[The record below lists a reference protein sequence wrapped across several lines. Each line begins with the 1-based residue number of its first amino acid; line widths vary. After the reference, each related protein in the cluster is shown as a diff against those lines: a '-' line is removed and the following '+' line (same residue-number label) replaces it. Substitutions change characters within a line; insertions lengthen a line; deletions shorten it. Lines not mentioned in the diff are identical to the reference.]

1 MKEQNLANH
10 GRIDPW
16 FHFVIVGILFLNVIV
31 CAIHL
36 YRQPF
41 HFNEWLLILSV
52 GLLILAF
59 KVRLYSLKVQ
69 DRVITLEE
77 RIRCAT
83 LLPDALKPRALALSP
98 DQLIGLR
105 FASDAEFPALVE
117 KTLNENLNRKQIK
130 QAVQNWRPDNR
141 RV

>member
-10 GRIDPW
+10 ARFDPW
-16 FHFVIVGILFLNVIV
+16 FHFVVLGILALNVIV

-36 YRQPF
+36 WRQPF
-41 HFNEWLLILSV
+41 HFNEWLVILSV

-59 KVRLYSLKVQ
+59 KTRMYAIKVQ
-69 DRVITLEE
+69 DRVISLEE

-83 LLPDALKPRALALSP
+83 LLPDALKPRALALST

-105 FASDAEFPALVE
+105 FASDANFLRSS
-117 KTLNENLNRKQIK
+117 KKR
-130 QAVQNWRPDNR
+130 
-141 RV
+141 

>member
-1 MKEQNLANH
+1 MKEQNFSNH
-10 GRIDPW
+10 ARFDPW
-16 FHFVIVGILFLNVIV
+16 FHFVVLGILTLNVIV

-36 YRQPF
+36 WRQPF
-41 HFNEWLLILSV
+41 HFNEWLVLLSV

-59 KVRLYSLKVQ
+59 KARMYALKVQ

-77 RIRCAT
+77 RLRLAAI
-83 LLPDALKPRALALSP
+83 LPESLRSRAVALTP

-105 FASDAEFPALVE
+105 FASDGELPALVE
-117 KTLNENLNRKQIK
+117 KTLNEKLTRKQIK
-130 QAVQNWRPDNR
+130 QAVQNWRADDR